1 MVLTTIFKSETCLN
15 IIWDWS
21 TQEEYYFSPSIY
33 WRAIW
38 TEMNNVQILGAV
50 YDVLGG
56 DGLSG
61 NPAVD
66 WQDLPG

>member
-1 MVLTTIFKSETCLN
+1 MGINKTLNVLKKVVMDKITDDKIE
-15 IIWDWS
+15 
-21 TQEEYYFSPSIY
+21 
-33 WRAIW
+33 
-38 TEMNNVQILGAV
+38 GAV
-50 YDVLGG
+50 LDVLGG

>member
-1 MVLTTIFKSETCLN
+1 M
-15 IIWDWS
+15 D
-21 TQEEYYFSPSIY
+21 
-33 WRAIW
+33 
-38 TEMNNVQILGAV
+38 EMNNVQILGAV